1 MRLCFQTILFFY
13 TADPK
18 WRKTWEMGRFPEHQS
33 GKWGRSCMEHPWFG
47 QQTKFNTTCPSG
59 ILTCCRQS
67 HSTGYSW
74 RWIKEPCFPGLQC
87 STLQAMWWRTWRAP
101 RKSTRHKA
109 DGFRYQHFLYG
120 PNIMDITAAWM
131 SFHFQT
137 GAAHTAC
144 TDPHVFQQELRGCK
158 PGMNT
163 RASAPSRHWQTTP
176 CLNFP
181 AV

>member
-1 MRLCFQTILFFY
+1 MRKGQIPR
-13 TADPK
+13 APVG
-18 WRKTWEMGRFPEHQS
+18 EMGKKELHGAPLV
-33 GKWGRSCMEHPWFG
+33 WVD
-47 QQTKFNTTCPSG
+47 TTCPSG

-67 HSTGYSW
+67 HSTGYSS

-87 STLQAMWWRTWRAP
+87 SFCISPAGNVVKNL
-101 RKSTRHKA
+101 KSTKEKHKA

-120 PNIMDITAAWM
+120 PNIMDITATWM

-144 TDPHVFQQELRGCK
+144 TDPHVFQQELRSCK

-163 RASAPSRHWQTTP
+163 RASAPSQH
-176 CLNFP
+176 
-181 AV
+181 